1 MEKKEIKKEENRF
14 TYSNNTGLKVLSEE
28 ELIESIKPEKKE
40 DKSKEEKV
48 EKSEESTINMQQRT
62 KYGR

>member
-14 TYSNNTGLKVLSEE
+14 TYSDNTGLKVLSEE

-40 DKSKEEKV
+40 DKSKEGKV
-48 EKSEESTINMQQRT
+48 EKSEQDDLTNKGDYTRWL
-62 KYGR
+62 